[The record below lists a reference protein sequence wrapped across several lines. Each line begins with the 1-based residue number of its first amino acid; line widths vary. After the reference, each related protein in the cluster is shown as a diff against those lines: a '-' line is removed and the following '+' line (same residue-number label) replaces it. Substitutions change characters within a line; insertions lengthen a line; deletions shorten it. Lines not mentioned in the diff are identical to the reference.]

1 MKIALHLTY
10 WLLGA
15 SLLRAN
21 AQTTIAVNTNTV
33 IASGVSHKYGINLN
47 AGMDAD
53 ENRPAGARPL
63 AQSLQ
68 EMGAKRLRFPG
79 GEKTNYYVWADAPYT
94 AAATAH
100 WVPGS
105 YYAGASQK
113 IMNVDQFM
121 ATCTQAGAEAQLN
134 VAYNPAAGLDQ
145 RVAAA
150 WVRYANVTKRYGIT
164 YWEVGNEMWNGKGL
178 SAAQV
183 GAIASAYAAAM
194 KAVDPTIKVGVSWNN
209 QAGFQTIL
217 TAAPNLDFV
226 TCSNYT
232 TLDYAS
238 YDTYANTA
246 NVDLLADARGALS
259 AVGTS
264 SKTVVVSEFNAL
276 NWTSGWTN
284 TNDLGHALIN
294 FETVG
299 QLLTTPKIAFGSLW
313 NTRWFGEAG
322 PAYTLYTAL
331 GNANQLHA
339 SGLAL
344 AVWGKFLQD
353 QLVSSTSS
361 GTLKTYAAYNPGTGA
376 LNIFLENKATYA
388 QSVLVPITSATT
400 YAAKAAVWQL
410 KGSGASDPLPTWSPT
425 DSVGVTANRVA
436 NLRLPAVSV
445 TVLSL
450 TPAGRTRA
458 AATNWVANGGFE
470 SGSLAPWATW
480 LNGGKVGLS
489 TATKRM
495 GAQAG
500 WAGGGKAYL
509 YQVVQGLQPN
519 TAYTLTCE
527 ASAYSTSGAAAW
539 VGVKNTGAGE
549 PSQEV
554 GDTNGNWRPV
564 SLTFT
569 TGSTSTT
576 AEIYL
581 WNSDASTWGWI
592 DEVSLTSAGPTAAS
606 STALLAAVRPAAAQA
621 AVVVFPNPFQST
633 LSFALM
639 DQQELPEVHLLDVF
653 GRAIPGVQVQRSG
666 QQGQV
671 TAPASLRA
679 GMYLLQLT
687 TGAGTT
693 TVHKVVKQ

>member
-1 MKIALHLTY
+1 MKTTLQLTCL
-10 WLLGA
+10 LLGA

-33 IASGVSHKYGINLN
+33 VASGVSHKYGINLN

-94 AAATAH
+94 VAATAH

-121 ATCTQAGAEAQLN
+121 GTCRQAGAEAQLN

-183 GAIASAYAAAM
+183 GTIASAYATAM

-232 TLDYAS
+232 TPDYAS

-259 AVGTS
+259 AVGNS

-276 NWTSGWTN
+276 NWTSGWAN
-284 TNDLGHALIN
+284 TNDLGHALVN

-299 QLLTTPKIAFGSLW
+299 QLLTAPKIAFGNLW
-313 NTRWFGEAG
+313 NTRWFGEED

-331 GNANQLHA
+331 GTANQLHA

-353 QLVSSTSS
+353 QLVSSTGS
-361 GTLKTYAAYNPGTGA
+361 GTVKTYAAYNPGTGA

-410 KGSGASDPLPTWSPT
+410 KGTGANDLLPTWSPT
-425 DSVGVTANRVA
+425 DSVGVAANRVV

-450 TPAGRTRA
+450 TPAGIRA

-470 SGSLAPWATW
+470 SGSLAPWASW

-489 TATKRM
+489 TATKWT

-500 WAGGGKAYL
+500 WAGGGPAYL

-519 TAYTLTCE
+519 TTYNLTCQ

-549 PSQEV
+549 QSQAV
-554 GDTNGNWRPV
+554 GDTNGNWRPL

-569 TGSTSTT
+569 TGSANTT
-576 AEIYL
+576 AEVYL

-592 DEVSLTSAGPTAAS
+592 DEVSLTSAGRTAAS
-606 STALLAAVRPAAAQA
+606 SPPQQAPVRPAAAQA
-621 AVVVFPNPFQST
+621 AAVVFPNPFQST
-633 LSFALM
+633 LSFALV

-653 GRAIPGVQVQRSG
+653 GRPISGVQVQRSG
-666 QQGQV
+666 QQAQV
-671 TAPASLRA
+671 TPPASLRA

-687 TGAGTT
+687 TKAGTT